1 MSFEWW
7 FPCIMHRLIVTIVKG
22 HMLIL
27 DVCFFKSTQA
37 GRSQAVTSQI

>member
-7 FPCIMHRLIVTIVKG
+7 FPCIMHRLIVTIVKI

-27 DVCFFKSTQA
+27 DVCFLK
-37 GRSQAVTSQI
+37 VLKLEDLKL